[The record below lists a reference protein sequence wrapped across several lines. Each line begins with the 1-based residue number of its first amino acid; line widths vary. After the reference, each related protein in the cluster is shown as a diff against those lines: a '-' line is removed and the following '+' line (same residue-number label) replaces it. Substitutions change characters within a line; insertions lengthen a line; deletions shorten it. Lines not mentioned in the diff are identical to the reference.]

1 MKKLSTS
8 LLVLALSILIGCEGP
23 AGPEGPPGAANIKTV
38 EVSFDGD
45 NINPDDNGD
54 ANIEYDIS
62 DITQEVVDGG
72 VVQAYINI
80 DGEDAWYS
88 FPYIITSYMP
98 DGSGDDILTTLEI
111 TYGYDVGLFD
121 LLFFDSVTGFPYE
134 QLSGDVKV
142 VVIPPSEVESSKS
155 YSYKTYE
162 EAKSALGLS

>member
-45 NINPDDNGD
+45 DINPDENGN

-62 DITQEVVDGG
+62 EINQEVVSGG

-80 DGEDAWYS
+80 DGYS
-88 FPYIITSYMP
+88 FPYIITSYIP